1 MAAYNKFNS
10 FVADVNNKVF
20 NMSSDSLK
28 IALTNTAPVATNT
41 VFANITDLATG
52 GGYTAGGAV
61 LTITS
66 STQTS
71 GTYKLV
77 STDLVFTA
85 TSGFGPFRYAVLYDS
100 TAASSQLIAWWDYG
114 SAVTLLALETFTVD
128 LDQVNGVYTEV

>member
-20 NMSSDSLK
+20 NMSSDTLK
-28 IALTNTAPVATNT
+28 IVLTNTAPVATNT
-41 VFANITDLATG
+41 VIANITDLATG
-52 GGYTAGGAV
+52 GGYTAGGAAV
-61 LTITS
+61 TITA

-77 STDLVFTA
+77 GNDLVFTA

-114 SAVTLLALETFTVD
+114 AAVTLLALETFTVH
-128 LDQVNGVYTEV
+128 LDAVNGIYTEV